1 LWLAQVTWTS
11 WWAKQVATST
21 PTLEIA
27 RASTIAHLEFL
38 FAEYEPRCYL
48 FIIFEC
54 VRRLMLTGLLIFIYA
69 GSLTQIIVGQFIA
82 VISMRILSMANPYIE
97 DIDDSLANMGQLQI
111 VLVFIASLVLFAKDM
126 PEQEGAPGNIFKGPL
141 FAFVMVLIGTM
152 TLLMTLYMLVAEYCG
167 IESPK
172 DAQAAAGSVASSL
185 RRIARGRNLF
195 SDTKVPQA
203 TDDADAAPEEIVVT
217 PHGHES
223 DQYTEPEE
231 EISTPK

>member
-1 LWLAQVTWTS
+1 MAS
-11 WWAKQVATST
+11 RIAGDHGARATT
-21 PTLEIA
+21 GLPTLEI
-27 RASTIAHLEFL
+27 
-38 FAEYEPRCYL
+38 
-48 FIIFEC
+48 
-54 VRRLMLTGLLIFIYA
+54 
-69 GSLTQIIVGQFIA
+69 
-82 VISMRILSMANPYIE
+82 ANPYIE

-126 PEQEGAPGNIFKGPL
+126 PEQDGAPGNIFKGPL

>member
-1 LWLAQVTWTS
+1 
-11 WWAKQVATST
+11 
-21 PTLEIA
+21 
-27 RASTIAHLEFL
+27 
-38 FAEYEPRCYL
+38 
-48 FIIFEC
+48 
-54 VRRLMLTGLLIFIYA
+54 
-69 GSLTQIIVGQFIA
+69 
-82 VISMRILSMANPYIE
+82 
-97 DIDDSLANMGQLQI
+97 MGQLQI

-126 PEQEGAPGNIFKGPL
+126 PEQDGAPGNIFKGPL

-172 DAQAAAGSVASSL
+172 DAQAAASSVASSL
-185 RRIARGRNLF
+185 RRFSRGRNLF

-231 EISTPK
+231 EISTPR

>member
-1 LWLAQVTWTS
+1 
-11 WWAKQVATST
+11 
-21 PTLEIA
+21 
-27 RASTIAHLEFL
+27 
-38 FAEYEPRCYL
+38 
-48 FIIFEC
+48 
-54 VRRLMLTGLLIFIYA
+54 M
-69 GSLTQIIVGQFIA
+69 GQFIA
-82 VISMRILSMANPYIE
+82 VISMRILSMANPYVE

-152 TLLMTLYMLVAEYCG
+152 TLLMTFYMLVAEYCG

-172 DAQAAAGSVASSL
+172 DAQEAAAGVASSL
-185 RRIARGRNLF
+185 RRFSRGRNLF
-195 SDTKVPQA
+195 SETKVPQA

-217 PHGHES
+217 PHGHDAGS
-223 DQYTEPEE
+223 DQYTEPGE